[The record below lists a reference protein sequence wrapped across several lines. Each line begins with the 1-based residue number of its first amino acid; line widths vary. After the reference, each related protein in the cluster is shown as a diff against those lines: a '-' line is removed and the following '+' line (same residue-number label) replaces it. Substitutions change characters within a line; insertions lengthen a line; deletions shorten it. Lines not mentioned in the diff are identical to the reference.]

1 MPAGNRSAASGNA
14 TAGNATAAGDAH
26 ARHQQL
32 LGGDCHS
39 TNANSNIDSDTEAQL
54 APPPTWDRDL
64 TADHRRPGGRD
75 TPPLV
80 LASLRAAGTLN
91 GPELNVAGRQ
101 LVTAGEFLT
110 VDYGWDGKDG
120 FVCKCGHE

>member
-14 TAGNATAAGDAH
+14 TAGNATAAADAH

-54 APPPTWDRDL
+54 APPSTGP
-64 TADHRRPGGRD
+64 RP
-75 TPPLV
+75 
-80 LASLRAAGTLN
+80 AS
-91 GPELNVAGRQ
+91 
-101 LVTAGEFLT
+101 
-110 VDYGWDGKDG
+110 
-120 FVCKCGHE
+120 